1 LTFSARVFLARFSA
15 RLSLLTFKGQIMVI
29 NATYTTWHAEDLD
42 NFYGHDN
49 GGLIH
54 GVYVY
59 DDNDNLIESL
69 WFKTEKQARAALL
82 TV

>member
-1 LTFSARVFLARFSA
+1 LARFSA

>member
-1 LTFSARVFLARFSA
+1 
-15 RLSLLTFKGQIMVI
+15 MVI
-29 NATYTTWHAEDLD
+29 NAKYTTWHAEDLD

-49 GGLIH
+49 GGLIY
-54 GVYVY
+54 GVYIY
-59 DDNDNLIESL
+59 DDEENLLESL

>member
-1 LTFSARVFLARFSA
+1 
-15 RLSLLTFKGQIMVI
+15 MVI
-29 NATYTTWHAEDLD
+29 NAKYTTWHAVDLD
-42 NFYGHDN
+42 NFYNHDN
-49 GGLIH
+49 GGLIY

-59 DDNDNLIESL
+59 DDNDNLIEAL

>member
-1 LTFSARVFLARFSA
+1 
-15 RLSLLTFKGQIMVI
+15 MVI

-49 GGLIH
+49 GGLIY
-54 GVYVY
+54 GGYVY
-59 DDNDNLIESL
+59 DDEGSLLESL

>member
-1 LTFSARVFLARFSA
+1 LAQFSA

-29 NATYTTWHAEDLD
+29 NATYTTWFNEGLEQ
-42 NFYGHDN
+42 FYGHDN

-59 DDNDNLIESL
+59 DDEGSLLESL

>member
-1 LTFSARVFLARFSA
+1 
-15 RLSLLTFKGQIMVI
+15 MVI
-29 NATYTTWHAEDLD
+29 NAKYTTWHAEDLD
-42 NFYGHDN
+42 NFYSHDN

-59 DDNDNLIESL
+59 DDNDNLIEAL